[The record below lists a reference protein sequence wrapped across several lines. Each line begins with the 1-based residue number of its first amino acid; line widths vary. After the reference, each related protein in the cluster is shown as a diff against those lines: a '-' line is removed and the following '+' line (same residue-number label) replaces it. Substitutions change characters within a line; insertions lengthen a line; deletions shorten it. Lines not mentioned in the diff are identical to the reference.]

1 MNKYDELVEVYHNNM
16 PAINSEEYKE
26 WLINVLEAISNSAAY
41 NEGYEDGSVIRK
53 ATAEESSVVE

>member
-1 MNKYDELVEVYHNNM
+1 M